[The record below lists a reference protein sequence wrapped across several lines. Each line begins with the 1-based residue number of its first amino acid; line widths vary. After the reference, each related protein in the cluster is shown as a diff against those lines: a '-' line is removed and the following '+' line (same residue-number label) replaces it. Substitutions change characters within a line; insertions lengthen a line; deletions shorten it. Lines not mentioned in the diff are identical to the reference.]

1 MFKFEGLPIFN
12 KEFLKIENDFAF
24 LKVISSLLYSTL
36 VYEKKEYLNKS
47 ILHCLNLILV
57 SSVIYTISGRNNI
70 E

>member
-47 ILHCLNLILV
+47 ILH
-57 SSVIYTISGRNNI
+57 
-70 E
+70 